1 MMKMTR
7 ITLVAASLVAC
18 SFAAQ
23 AADVEAAPLR
33 RRIRWCNTSS

>member
-7 ITLVAASLVAC
+7 ITLVLPHRPLTLKLP
-18 SFAAQ
+18 
-23 AADVEAAPLR
+23 PLR